1 MRTIS
6 EVLRWRGRRHH
17 DLPIMWFAGRTRTFG
32 EVDRS
37 TNELA
42 NGLIS
47 NLNIKPGDRVAIL
60 DKNTDAY
67 LELLFALDKAGAIA
81 TPVNWRLTGT
91 EVAKV
96 VGDAEAVAVV
106 AGEEFRGNA
115 DAAGVRVIGFD
126 ELPRKDG

>member
-6 EVLRWRGRRHH
+6 EVLRWRGRRHP

-47 NLNIKPGDRVAIL
+47 KLNIKPGDRVAIL

-67 LELLFALDKAGAIA
+67 LELLFALDKAGAVA
-81 TPVNWRLTGT
+81 TPINWRLTAS
-91 EVAKV
+91 EVARVVADAEPVALV
-96 VGDAEAVAVV
+96 VGD
-106 AGEEFRGNA
+106 EFRANA
-115 DAAGVRVIGFD
+115 DHVDCRVLGF
-126 ELPRKDG
+126 